1 LFISIFV
8 IYGFACILYF
18 SLIKSFL
25 SADISSLKSTFN
37 KYEND
42 TVVKVSVTA
51 IESYG
56 AFANIDEEYDGLI
69 HISEISYRFV
79 RNIKDFVK
87 IGEEIYAKIVDVDE
101 ENKKVKLSIKDIDYQ
116 NDGSVLK
123 RMEET
128 KRGFEPLKN
137 NLDEWIRLKIKEI
150 MDEM

>member
-1 LFISIFV
+1 M
-8 IYGFACILYF
+8 
-18 SLIKSFL
+18 
-25 SADISSLKSTFN
+25 N